1 MKLEEETLNKMINFC
16 PLNID
21 DMININI
28 KFWISNEYTEFPNNY
43 DSIDVIKTYVL
54 KGDTVLLGT
63 EEQFLKY
70 QLK

>member
-1 MKLEEETLNKMINFC
+1 MHVEEETLNKMINFC
-16 PLNID
+16 PLNIE
-21 DMININI
+21 DMINLNI
-28 KFWISNEYTEFPNNY
+28 KFWISKEYTEFPTNY